1 VKLSYIW
8 DLIFF
13 SALVYLLIRYRS
25 ANSHAQ
31 IAISRARQAL
41 FYLGWA
47 LLALV
52 LVGPI
57 PHLAVRIFTIHM
69 IQHISIMMLISPL
82 LILGG
87 LGELLYSDTTFYG
100 RYFRRITK
108 FSWFRILFKA
118 EVGFA
123 IFLATLLA
131 THFGPLANAGM
142 RNPNFHIL
150 ELMLFLAGGLI
161 YYYSVMSGNRQ
172 PFAINYPIRVVS
184 LFAMMLP
191 ETMTG
196 FFLYSGNRVLHS
208 LPAGMSMGTGLKD
221 QHNGGAIMWAMGM
234 LIDTI
239 WIATAVREWFK
250 FEESKSEEEENE
262 PF

>member
-1 VKLSYIW
+1 MKLSWLW
-8 DLIFF
+8 DLFF
-13 SALVYLLIRYRS
+13 SGLLVYLLFSYRS
-25 ANSHAQ
+25 AISHAR
-31 IAISRARQAL
+31 ISISRGRQAL
-41 FYLGWA
+41 FHLGLA
-47 LLALV
+47 LLAIV

-87 LGELLYSDTTFYG
+87 LPQSLYFDLSFLGAGIRKLTKIQAF
-100 RYFRRITK
+100 RY
-108 FSWFRILFKA
+108 LFKA
-118 EVGFA
+118 ETGFA

-142 RNPNFHIL
+142 RNPNFHIF

-161 YYYSVMSGNRQ
+161 YYYSVMSGNPQ
-172 PFAINYPIRVVS
+172 PFPINYPIRVVS

-208 LPAGMSMGTGLKD
+208 LPSGMSMGSGLKD

-239 WIATAVREWFK
+239 WIATSVREWFK
-250 FEESKSEEEENE
+250 YEESKPEEAADE
-262 PF
+262 